1 MPKRVN
7 DIMALLK
14 RVGGQS
20 SSLDML
26 MEMEKTFDN
35 ANLYAYKN
43 WMSGELVEGPTIDR
57 YWFTTMWM
65 YPHKMMPDPAGSLRL
80 IKYGCKVSFAQD
92 TLLEP
97 RSVKDPM
104 KDIKSGAA
112 NERKQ
117 AKIDKKP
124 VWLVQIEMPR
134 KFVDDAH
141 DALLQFED
149 DEIDM
154 DDINAAYDEDL
165 GAEEESKEQD
175 VSAETDAREAEF
187 DEFAPEEEV

>member
-1 MPKRVN
+1 MPKKVN

-14 RVGGQS
+14 RVGGES
-20 SSLDML
+20 TSLDML
-26 MEMEKTFDN
+26 MEFEKTLDN

-43 WMSGELVEGPTIDR
+43 WMSGELVEGPSIDR

-65 YPHKMMPDPAGSLRL
+65 FPHKLMPDPAGSLRL
-80 IKYGCKVSFAQD
+80 LKYGCKVSYAQD

-97 RSVKDPM
+97 KKVRSGDDLKG
-104 KDIKSGAA
+104 GAS

-117 AKIDKKP
+117 AKIEHKP
-124 VWLVQIEMPR
+124 VWLVKIEMPR

-154 DDINAAYDEDL
+154 EDINAAYDEEL
-165 GAEEESKEQD
+165 GNGEDSKEQD
-175 VSAETDAREAEF
+175 VSAEDDAREADFVE
-187 DEFAPEEEV
+187 PEEEV

>member
-1 MPKRVN
+1 MPKKVN

-14 RVGGQS
+14 RVGGES
-20 SSLDML
+20 TSLDML
-26 MEMEKTFDN
+26 MEFEKTLDN
-35 ANLYAYKN
+35 ANLYAYRN
-43 WMSGELVEGPTIDR
+43 WMSGELVEGPEIDR

-65 YPHKMMPDPAGSLRL
+65 FPHKLMPDPAGSLRL
-80 IKYGCKVSFAQD
+80 LKYGCKVSYAQD

-97 RSVKDPM
+97 KKVRSGDDLKG
-104 KDIKSGAA
+104 GAS

-117 AKIDKKP
+117 AKILHKP
-124 VWLVQIEMPR
+124 VWIVKIEMPR

-154 DDINAAYDEDL
+154 DDINAAYDEEL
-165 GAEEESKEQD
+165 GNGEDSKEQD
-175 VSAETDAREAEF
+175 VSAEDDAREA
-187 DEFAPEEEV
+187 DFAEPEEEV

>member
-1 MPKRVN
+1 MPKKVN

-14 RVGGQS
+14 RVGGES

-26 MEMEKTFDN
+26 MEFEKTLDN
-35 ANLYAYKN
+35 ANLYAYRN

-65 YPHKMMPDPAGSLRL
+65 FPHKLMPDPAGSLRL
-80 IKYGCKVSFAQD
+80 LKYGCKVSYAQD

-97 RSVKDPM
+97 KKVRSGDDLKG
-104 KDIKSGAA
+104 GAS

-117 AKIDKKP
+117 AKILHKP

-149 DEIDM
+149 DEIDI
-154 DDINAAYDEDL
+154 DDINAAYDEEL
-165 GAEEESKEQD
+165 GNGEDSKEQD
-175 VSAETDAREAEF
+175 VSAEDDAREA
-187 DEFAPEEEV
+187 DFAPEEEV

>member
-1 MPKRVN
+1 MPKKVN
-7 DIMALLK
+7 EIMALLK
-14 RVGGQS
+14 RVGGES
-20 SSLDML
+20 TSLDML

-43 WMSGELVEGPTIDR
+43 WLDGELVEGPAINR

>member
-1 MPKRVN
+1 MAKKIN

-20 SSLDML
+20 TSLDML
-26 MEMEKTFDN
+26 MEFEKTLDA

-43 WMSGELVEGPTIDR
+43 WMSGELVEGPTINR

-65 YPHKMMPDPAGSLRL
+65 YPYKMMPDPAGALRL
-80 IKYGCKVSFAQD
+80 LKYGCKVSFAQD

-97 RSVKDPM
+97 KSVKNPQ
-104 KDIKSGAA
+104 KDLKGGYS

-117 AKIDKKP
+117 AKILRKP

-134 KFVDDAH
+134 KFVDEAH
-141 DALLQFED
+141 DAFLQFED
-149 DEIDM
+149 GEIDM
-154 DDINAAYDEDL
+154 EDINAAYDEDL
-165 GAEEESKEQD
+165 GGEDESKEQD
-175 VSAETDAREAEF
+175 ISAENDAREADFVE
-187 DEFAPEEEV
+187 PEGEV

>member
-20 SSLDML
+20 TSLDML
-26 MEMEKTFDN
+26 MEFEKTLDA

-43 WMSGELVEGPTIDR
+43 WMSGELVEGPSINR

-65 YPHKMMPDPAGSLRL
+65 YPYKLMPDPQGALRL
-80 IKYGCKVSFAQD
+80 LKYGCKVSYAQD

-97 RSVKDPM
+97 KSVKNTQTDL
-104 KDIKSGAA
+104 KGGAA

-117 AKIDKKP
+117 AKILRKP

-149 DEIDM
+149 GEIDM

-165 GAEEESKEQD
+165 GDGEESKEQD
-175 VSAETDAREAEF
+175 ISAENDAREADFVE
-187 DEFAPEEEV
+187 PEGEV

>member
-1 MPKRVN
+1 MPKKVN

-20 SSLDML
+20 TSLDML

-65 YPHKMMPDPAGSLRL
+65 YPYKLMPDPAGSLRL
-80 IKYGCKVSFAQD
+80 LKYGCKVSFAQD

-97 RSVKDPM
+97 KNVQ
-104 KDIKSGAA
+104 SGDDLKGGAS

-117 AKIDKKP
+117 AKILRKP

-165 GAEEESKEQD
+165 DGDEESKEQD

-187 DEFAPEEEV
+187 DEFAPEGEV

>member
-1 MPKRVN
+1 MPKKVN

-20 SSLDML
+20 TSLDML
-26 MEMEKTFDN
+26 MEFEKTLDA

-43 WMSGELVEGPTIDR
+43 WMSGELVEGPSINR

-65 YPHKMMPDPAGSLRL
+65 YPYKLMPDPQGALRL
-80 IKYGCKVSFAQD
+80 LKYGCKVSYAQD

-97 RSVKDPM
+97 KSVKNTTTDL
-104 KDIKSGAA
+104 KGGAA

-117 AKIDKKP
+117 AKILRKP

-149 DEIDM
+149 GEIDM
-154 DDINAAYDEDL
+154 DDINAAYDEEL
-165 GAEEESKEQD
+165 GDGEESKEQD
-175 VSAETDAREAEF
+175 ISAENDAREADFVE
-187 DEFAPEEEV
+187 PEGEV

>member
-1 MPKRVN
+1 
-7 DIMALLK
+7 MALLK

-20 SSLDML
+20 TSLDML
-26 MEMEKTFDN
+26 MEFEKTLDA

-43 WMSGELVEGPTIDR
+43 WMSGELVEGPTLDR

-65 YPHKMMPDPAGSLRL
+65 YPYKLMPDPAGSLRL
-80 IKYGCKVSFAQD
+80 LKYGCKVSYAQD

-97 RSVKDPM
+97 KSVKNPQ
-104 KDIKSGAA
+104 KDLKGGYS

-117 AKIDKKP
+117 AKILRKP

-134 KFVDDAH
+134 KFVDEAH
-141 DALLQFED
+141 DAFLQLED
-149 DEIDM
+149 GEIDM

-165 GAEEESKEQD
+165 GGEDESKEQD
-175 VSAETDAREAEF
+175 ISAENDAREADFIE
-187 DEFAPEEEV
+187 PEGEV